1 MFKKIFLLHYQS
13 MNSRKIQNSKLFKNK
28 INDVFALLKS
38 FSQSMHMERKKKEF
52 FFNLNILIIIVK

>member
-1 MFKKIFLLHYQS
+1 